1 MDPVKDGEV
10 ADSANLSLLAEDRLV
25 EEMVAIAST
34 DKPIR
39 RGAPSQ
45 LPTRGSISTHAMNQ
59 ARVRRDGR
67 WFLALNV

>member
-1 MDPVKDGEV
+1 MDPVKGGEV
-10 ADSANLSLLAEDRLV
+10 ADSADLSLLAEDRLV

-34 DKPIR
+34 DRPTLL
-39 RGAPSQ
+39 GVPSQ

-67 WFLALNV
+67 FLARNV